1 MLILSEFVK
10 GSSGNPVFLAGGCV
24 FNSQEL
30 LRNHVEH
37 ARIVCIHFHATTRSP
52 ARPRR
57 FSTISNSGCAQPN
70 PRWSADAKNEQ
81 IIFRHW
87 PMPQCRK
94 IKTFAF
100 QVCTFRRENGWG
112 EASIS
117 RSPSPSNLPAEFKL
131 GATTLRSLTQTGEG
145 LTSNL
150 GPPPIGGK
158 Q

>member
-1 MLILSEFVK
+1 MLILSAFVK

-94 IKTFAF
+94 IKTFVF
-100 QVCTFRRENGWG
+100 QGWTFRCR
-112 EASIS
+112 A
-117 RSPSPSNLPAEFKL
+117 
-131 GATTLRSLTQTGEG
+131 RSLWHTIMLPFGFFAMSVAAGAALPDCAHLERRACRELVHLQKMNER
-145 LTSNL
+145 
-150 GPPPIGGK
+150 
-158 Q
+158 